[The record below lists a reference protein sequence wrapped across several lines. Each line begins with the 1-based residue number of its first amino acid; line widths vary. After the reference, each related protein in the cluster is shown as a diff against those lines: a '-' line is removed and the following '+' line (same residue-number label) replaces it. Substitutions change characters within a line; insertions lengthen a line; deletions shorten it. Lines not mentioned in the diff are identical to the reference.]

1 MRISVEDWGW
11 GQLLLASPL
20 MHCPVHDWHISWLV
34 VADVQNQPFSM
45 HVSRDAMEP
54 AKIRIH
60 QIRIL
65 YVKSIEFGFV
75 TQLWL
80 VVKNAKFCL
89 KFKDVY

>member
-1 MRISVEDWGW
+1 
-11 GQLLLASPL
+11 
-20 MHCPVHDWHISWLV
+20 
-34 VADVQNQPFSM
+34 M